1 MNGEDQHLK
10 SPLIITEY
18 GECVVDYA
26 PEIAWNKRGDFLVV
40 RFRVLL
46 NLEQRL

>member
-10 SPLIITEY
+10 SPLIKTWY
-18 GECVVDYA
+18 GEYVVDYA
-26 PEIAWNKRGDFLVV
+26 PENTWDNRVDILVV

-46 NLEQRL
+46 NQEQRL